1 MNEKVIIVTYS
12 DDYSKS
18 EAIELSR
25 SAGYIP
31 VYVFQVKVL
40 KGGKYGLTTGKA
52 FELKDLVI
60 EKRPDLVI
68 VDEQLSASQIYNLSK
83 LLNVN
88 VIDRIRLILNI
99 FEKRAATTEAKLQ
112 VKLAELQYEVPRI
125 REIVRLSKMGEQTGP
140 MGYGA
145 YEVDKYIRFLKRQ
158 IVSLRRKLEKERVR
172 RDLFRKKRLEENKF
186 IVSLAGYT
194 AAGKTTLF
202 NALTDENKPVTGK
215 LFTTLTTTA
224 RKMKGYEDII
234 IIDTVGFIERLPHF
248 MIESFKSTLEELQF
262 SDVILLVLD
271 YSLKEEEFLRKY
283 KASLQVLNELGVDLG
298 KVVLVLNKIDLKD
311 DNFVFEDDLIKEKV
325 EVSALKGTNLDK
337 LKEILYKKYIEAK
350 NTQLIQEKAVNQL

>member
-1 MNEKVIIVTYS
+1 M
-12 DDYSKS
+12 
-18 EAIELSR
+18 
-25 SAGYIP
+25 
-31 VYVFQVKVL
+31 
-40 KGGKYGLTTGKA
+40 
-52 FELKDLVI
+52 
-60 EKRPDLVI
+60 
-68 VDEQLSASQIYNLSK
+68 
-83 LLNVN
+83 
-88 VIDRIRLILNI
+88 
-99 FEKRAATTEAKLQ
+99 
-112 VKLAELQYEVPRI
+112 
-125 REIVRLSKMGEQTGP
+125 
-140 MGYGA
+140 
-145 YEVDKYIRFLKRQ
+145 DKYIRFLKRQ

-271 YSLKEEEFLRKY
+271 YSLKKEEFLRKY

-337 LKEILYKKYIEAK
+337 LKEILYKKYLEAK